1 MFLVVDFFY
10 VQKYQVPMC
19 VLNIYLNLLFK
30 RSPCE
35 SSKTLNVYIYTKMW
49 VWGPMYF
56 LSNFHVHVFLTLY
69 MYVTKNTVIVKCQGQ
84 RNLICHTLICIWSVY
99 IICNFGQN
107 EWNWVRSKR
116 KLISYMHVCNMS
128 TCNCVL
134 LEFSL
139 SLFTSGSCC

>member
-10 VQKYQVPMC
+10 VQKYQVPIC
-19 VLNIYLNLLFK
+19 VCWIYISIYFLKDLLVK
-30 RSPCE
+30 VR
-35 SSKTLNVYIYTKMW
+35 KHWMYIYTKMR
-49 VWGPMYF
+49 VRGPMYF

-116 KLISYMHVCNMS
+116 KLISYKHVCYTS

-139 SLFTSGSCC
+139 SLLTSGSCC

>member
-19 VLNIYLNLLFK
+19 VLNIYISIYFK
-30 RSPCE
+30 ISLWKFENIEC
-35 SSKTLNVYIYTKMW
+35 IYTKMW
-49 VWGPMYF
+49 VRGPMYF

-107 EWNWVRSKR
+107 EWNWIRSKR
-116 KLISYMHVCNMS
+116 KLISYMHVCYMS